1 MLFRK
6 IACTMA
12 AILCVSLFAYAQ
24 EKSNPKTTKT
34 TTSKKADTTKPKKE
48 TLADKVKSSR
58 KTEGLFTL
66 YQDTSSGSVHM
77 YIKNDQLGKEFIYQS
92 FSMGGPAQL
101 FLNQNMLRETWVF
114 SIQKK
119 HNKIEFAR
127 KNTSFYYDPKNAVS
141 KAANVDVGE
150 TVFYSDT
157 ALIKDS
163 SGYLVAVDGLMLSDK
178 LDQVKPIF
186 PPTVPPTAFFNLGNL
201 NPTKSIYEKIR
212 SYPNNTDIVVSLA
225 YDNPTPFNWGGRD
238 ITDARY
244 VRVKMQHSFLEIP
257 QNDYKPRFDDP
268 RVGFFTQEMDDLT
281 TSEIINYRDL
291 INRWHL
297 KKKDPDA
304 ALSEP
309 VEPIVWW
316 VENTTPVELRQVII
330 DAGLRWNEAFEKA
343 GFKNAVVMKIMPD
356 TATWD
361 PADIRYNVI
370 RWVSSG
376 LGYAIGPSFV
386 NPRTGQILGSDI
398 TIDHG
403 FLSGIISEQDLYKA
417 FSSNSFAGNIDPSLQ
432 DLPFFKHWKNC
443 MIAQGLRGQIGMGT
457 TALETMDAPPV
468 ELENLRNQF
477 FSFLVLHEM
486 GHTMGLNHNMK
497 SSQMLSPEELTNK
510 DIARKLG
517 VTGSVMDYP
526 GVNVSLDRS
535 KQGDYYTT
543 KTGPYDWWAIEYGY
557 TQFKEGEEAAGL
569 KKILD
574 KSTDPQL
581 TFGNDAD
588 VTFYSRGVD
597 PRVMVWDMSNDMVRY
612 GSDRF
617 QLVNQMMGKLKEKYS
632 TPGKPYTGL
641 LVKYYHL
648 IDQRWMMA
656 SGISRYIGG
665 IYVDRSFVGQANSS
679 KPYVPVP
686 VEYQKK
692 AMAALNQ
699 YFFSPNAFE
708 ADTQLFPYLQM
719 QRRGFNFWNNTEDPK
734 PQQIAIALQMS
745 VLGHILNP
753 VTMQRMNTT
762 TLYGNT
768 YSSAEVLSD
777 LVNGIYADDQKSDVN
792 LYRQNLQTEF
802 VKALTSIANAPAGP
816 YDNASKA
823 AAHYSL
829 RKIKSILE
837 KATSKNEQTIAHRS
851 NLNFLIDKALVV
863 K

>member
-1 MLFRK
+1 MLSRK
-6 IACTMA
+6 IAGLLA
-12 AILCVSLFAYAQ
+12 VAVCVSLCTYAQ
-24 EKSNPKTTKT
+24 EKPKPKTTTVKKT
-34 TTSKKADTTKPKKE
+34 DTAKVKKE

-66 YQDTSSGSVHM
+66 YQDTATGSVHM
-77 YIKNDQLGKEFIYQS
+77 YVKKDQVGKEFIYQS
-92 FSMGGPAQL
+92 FSMGGPAAL
-101 FLNQNMLRETWVF
+101 FLNQNMIRETWVF
-114 SIQKK
+114 AIQKK

-127 KNTSFYYDPKNAVS
+127 MNTNFYYDPKNAVS

-157 ALIKDS
+157 ALIQDS
-163 SGYLVAVDGLMLSDK
+163 IGYLVAVDGLMLSDK

-186 PPTVPPTAFFNLGNL
+186 PPTVPPTAFFNLGTL
-201 NPTKSIYEKIR
+201 NTAKSTYEKLR
-212 SYPNNTDIVVSLA
+212 SYPNNTDVMVSLA

-244 VRVKMQHSFLEIP
+244 VRVKMQHSFLEMP
-257 QNDYKPRFDDP
+257 KNDYKPRFDDP
-268 RVGFFTQEMDDLT
+268 RVGYFTQETNDLT
-281 TSEIINYRDL
+281 TSGVLNYRDL

-297 KKKDPDA
+297 KKKDPSA

-316 VENTTPVELRQVII
+316 VENTTPVELRQVVL
-330 DAGLRWNEAFEKA
+330 DAGLKWNEAFEKA
-343 GFKNAVVMKIMPD
+343 GFKNAVVMKMMPD

-370 RWVSSG
+370 RYVASD

-403 FLSGIISEQDLYKA
+403 FLAGVVAEEDLFK
-417 FSSNSFAGNIDPSLQ
+417 SFTNPSLLSGAELESQ
-432 DLPFFKHWKNC
+432 PSASGKHWRNC
-443 MIAQGLRGQIGMGT
+443 MIAQGLKAQMAMGKT
-457 TALETMDAPPV
+457 TLETMDASPADM
-468 ELENLRNQF
+468 NTLRDQF
-477 FSFLVLHEM
+477 FTMLVLHEM

-497 SSQMLSPEELTNK
+497 ASQMLNPEELTNK
-510 DIARKLG
+510 EITRKLG
-517 VTGSVMDYP
+517 VMGSVMDYDA
-526 GVNVSLDRS
+526 VNVSLDRT

-557 TQFKEGEEAAGL
+557 TQFSQGEEDAGL
-569 KKILD
+569 QKICN

-588 VTFYSRGVD
+588 VTWYSRGVD
-597 PRVMVWDMSNDMVRY
+597 PRVMVWDMSSNMVSY
-612 GSDRF
+612 GEDRF
-617 QLVNQMMGKLKEKYS
+617 KLVNNLMGKLKEKYS
-632 TPGKPYTGL
+632 KSGKSYAEL
-641 LVKYYHL
+641 HQKYFHL
-648 IDQRWMMA
+648 FWQRWSMSA
-656 SGISRYIGG
+656 AISRYIGG
-665 IYVDRSFVGQANSS
+665 IYVDRSFVGQSTPN

-686 VEYQKK
+686 VDYQKK
-692 AMAALNQ
+692 AMAVLNQ
-699 YFFSPNAFE
+699 YMLSPNAYE
-708 ADTQLFPYLQM
+708 ADTHLFPYLQQ

-734 PQQIAIALQMS
+734 PQQLVLGMQMS
-745 VLGHILNP
+745 VLGHILHP
-753 VTMQRMNTT
+753 VTMQRINTT

-768 YSSAEVLSD
+768 YSTAEVLND
-777 LVNGIYADDQKSDVN
+777 LVNGIYSDDQKSDVN

-802 VKALTSIANAPAGP
+802 AKTLASIANAPAGP

-823 AAHYSL
+823 SAHNSL
-829 RKIKSILE
+829 RKIRTILD
-837 KATSKNEQTIAHRS
+837 KAVSRNEQTIAHRT
-851 NLNFLIDKALVV
+851 NLAFLIDKALVV